1 MYKIKTIFV
10 WNYIQKYIFLMG
22 LLKRM
27 TTSKNSSINKRFPG
41 KENNAYLLNTHCND
55 YKEN

>member
-1 MYKIKTIFV
+1 
-10 WNYIQKYIFLMG
+10 MG